1 MRRRGR
7 PRRGGGRGGG
17 LWGRGGGPQRGVGSG
32 VGPQRGVGSGVGPQ
46 RGVGRGFWPQ
56 RCAGRER
63 GLQRGAGRWRRFHRG
78 VGRGEEAQRGAGA
91 EGASQRAEVAEGAS
105 QRAEVA
111 EGATQRAE
119 GAEGAT
125 QRAEGTEGAT
135 QRAEGT
141 EGATQRAEGT
151 EGASERAG
159 AAEGASERAEAA
171 EGAAKR
177 GAGEEKGS
185 QRRAAGEGGSRLGR
199 VAPTAQPRCQLKIER
214 PPLLSETSPAMER
227 KRTICP
233 CLPPGWKKEEVI
245 RKSGL
250 SAGKSD
256 VYYYSPSGKKFRS
269 KPQLARYLGNSID
282 LSSFDFRTGKMMP
295 NKLQRNKQRL
305 RNEVINQAKGKLD
318 LNTSLPIRQTASIFK
333 QPVTKVTDHP
343 NNKVK
348 TEMQKVIEQP
358 RQLFWE
364 KRLQGLSACDI
375 AEQIIKSV
383 ELPKGLQGIGPGNT
397 NEALLSAIASAL
409 HTSSGPITGQPS
421 TAVEKNPAVWL
432 NVYQP
437 MCRAFVVTDKDIR
450 KQEERVQQVRKRLEE
465 ALMADELARA
475 EEVAEEGCVGHEQHD
490 AQM

>member
-32 VGPQRGVGSGVGPQ
+32 VGPQRGVG
-46 RGVGRGFWPQ
+46 RGFWPR

-63 GLQRGAGRWRRFHRG
+63 GLQRGAGRWGRFHRG
-78 VGRGEEAQRGAGA
+78 VGRGEEAQRGAGE
-91 EGASQRAEVAEGAS
+91 EGTSQRAEVSEGAT
-105 QRAEVA
+105 QRAEGTEGATQRAEGA

-125 QRAEGTEGAT
+125 QRAEGAEGAT
-135 QRAEGT
+135 QRAEG
-141 EGATQRAEGT
+141 
-151 EGASERAG
+151 
-159 AAEGASERAEAA
+159 ASERAEGT

-185 QRRAAGEGGSRLGR
+185 QRRAAGEGGARLGR

-214 PPLLSETSPAMER
+214 PPLISETSPAMER

-305 RNEVINQAKGKLD
+305 RNEVINQAK
-318 LNTSLPIRQTASIFK
+318 
-333 QPVTKVTDHP
+333 
-343 NNKVK
+343 
-348 TEMQKVIEQP
+348 
-358 RQLFWE
+358 LFWE

>member
-32 VGPQRGVGSGVGPQ
+32 VGPQRGVG
-46 RGVGRGFWPQ
+46 RGFWPQ

-63 GLQRGAGRWRRFHRG
+63 GLQRGAGRWGRFHRG

-91 EGASQRAEVAEGAS
+91 EGATLRAEGAP

-119 GAEGAT
+119 VAEGAT
-125 QRAEGTEGAT
+125 QRAEVAEGAT
-135 QRAEGT
+135 QRPEV
-141 EGATQRAEGT
+141 
-151 EGASERAG
+151 
-159 AAEGASERAEAA
+159 AEGASQRPEVAEGASQRPEVAEGASQRAEAA
-171 EGAAKR
+171 EGATKR

-185 QRRAAGEGGSRLGR
+185 QRRAAASEGGARLGR
-199 VAPTAQPRCQLKIER
+199 LAPTAQPRCQLKIER
-214 PPLLSETSPAMER
+214 PPLISETSPAMER

-421 TAVEKNPAVWL
+421 AAVEKNPAVWL

-475 EEVAEEGCVGHEQHD
+475 EEVTEEGHVGHEQHD